1 MTPSSPAD
9 VPGLEPAPRPV
20 ERVVVIGAGSWGT
33 TVAALLAPVVSTV
46 LWSRRS
52 EVAADMAAG
61 RGNRRYLEGH
71 DLPRELEATDD
82 LLGAVSGAD
91 LVVAGVPTHG
101 FRSTLVRAAP
111 ALGADVPVMSLA
123 KGFEQ
128 GTGLRMTQVAAEVLP
143 GRPVGVLTGPNLAR
157 EILEGRSAATV
168 VAATDPSAA
177 LTLQGL
183 LASDRLRVYTNDD
196 LVGCE
201 IGGAVKNVIALAAGM
216 AEGLDTGDNARAA
229 LITRGLAEMSR
240 LGVALGADFQT
251 LAGLAG
257 LGDALATCMSGQ
269 SRNRWVGEQV
279 GRGASPNEVLAGMD
293 QVAEGVRAA
302 GVVCQLAGEVN
313 VEVPIAAGV
322 HSVFEE
328 GRSPGEVWA
337 DLMARRPAAEIEPPE
352 SGDANFS

>member
-1 MTPSSPAD
+1 MTPPSPVDA
-9 VPGLEPAPRPV
+9 PGLESGARPV
-20 ERVVVIGAGSWGT
+20 ERVAVIGAGSWGT

-46 LWSRRS
+46 LWSRRP
-52 EVAADMAAG
+52 EVAADVAAG

-71 DLPRELEATDD
+71 DLPGELEATDD
-82 LLGAVSGAD
+82 LHGAVSGAD
-91 LVVAGVPTHG
+91 LVLAGVPTHG
-101 FRSTLVRAAP
+101 FRSTLISAAP
-111 ALGADVPVMSLA
+111 ALGADVPVISLA

-157 EILEGRSAATV
+157 EILEGRTAAMV
-168 VAATDPSAA
+168 MAATDPTAA
-177 LTLQGL
+177 LALQGL

-279 GRGASPNEVLAGMD
+279 GRGTSPDEVLAGMD
-293 QVAEGVRAA
+293 QVAEGVRTA
-302 GVVCQLAGEVN
+302 GVACQLAAEVN
-313 VEVPIAAGV
+313 VEVPIAEGV
-322 HSVFEE
+322 RSVFEE
-328 GRSPGEVWA
+328 GRLPGEVWA

-352 SGDANFS
+352 SGEAAP

>member
-1 MTPSSPAD
+1 MTPPPPAD
-9 VPGLEPAPRPV
+9 ASGSGPPARRV
-20 ERVVVIGAGSWGT
+20 ERVVVVGAGSWGT
-33 TVAALLAPVVSTV
+33 TVAALMAPVVSTV
-46 LWSRRS
+46 LWSRRP
-52 EVAADMAAG
+52 EVAADVSAG

-71 DLPRELEATDD
+71 DLPGELEATDD
-82 LLGAVSGAD
+82 LLAAVSGAD

-101 FRSTLVRAAP
+101 FRATLTAA
-111 ALGADVPVMSLA
+111 AGAVGADVPVISLA

-168 VAATDPSAA
+168 VAATDPAAA
-177 LTLQGL
+177 LALQGL
-183 LASDRLRVYTNDD
+183 LASDRLRVYTNED

-229 LITRGLAEMSR
+229 LITRGLAEMTR
-240 LGVALGADFQT
+240 LGVALGADLQT

-279 GRGASPNEVLAGMD
+279 GRGASADEVLAGMD

-302 GVVCQLAGEVN
+302 GVACQLAAEVD
-313 VEVPIAAGV
+313 VEMPIAEGV
-322 HSVFEE
+322 RSVFED
-328 GRSPGEVWA
+328 GRSPVDVWTY
-337 DLMARRPAAEIEPPE
+337 LMTRRPAAEVGSSDDEA
-352 SGDANFS
+352 SDA

>member
-1 MTPSSPAD
+1 
-9 VPGLEPAPRPV
+9 
-20 ERVVVIGAGSWGT
+20 
-33 TVAALLAPVVSTV
+33 VAALLAPVVPTV
-46 LWSRRS
+46 LWSRRP
-52 EVAADMAAG
+52 EVAADVMAG
-61 RGNRRYLEGH
+61 RGNQRYLDGYE
-71 DLPRELEATDD
+71 LPAELEATDD
-82 LLGAVSGAD
+82 LAAAVDGAD
-91 LVVAGVPTHG
+91 LVVAGMPTHG
-101 FRSTLVRAAP
+101 FRSTLGRAASGI
-111 ALGADVPVMSLA
+111 GADVPVVSLA

-168 VAATDPSAA
+168 VASTDPSASLA
-177 LTLQGL
+177 LQGL

-201 IGGAVKNVIALAAGM
+201 IGGAIKNVIALAAGM
-216 AEGLDTGDNARAA
+216 AEGLDAGDNARAA
-229 LITRGLAEMSR
+229 LITRGLAEMTR
-240 LGVALGADFQT
+240 LGVALGAGLPT

-279 GRGASPNEVLAGMD
+279 GRGVPPGEVLAGMD

-302 GVVCQLAGEVN
+302 GVACQLAAEVD

-322 HSVFEE
+322 RSVFED
-328 GRSPGEVWA
+328 GRSPVDVWTG
-337 DLMARRPAAEIEPPE
+337 LMARRPSAEDLDTEIGHPE
-352 SGDANFS
+352 DGQPGNGTSRA